1 MEKRMIKKLLAILM
15 ILTILSADFFILGSG
30 LISYATE
37 NAEAS
42 FADIH
47 FSAYF
52 ENGGTSTEQNIR
64 NQELKLYAEVAINNE
79 QAYLDDVKL
88 SLQESNFNIKTFNGK
103 PYDGNEIKLNRI
115 DSTSGKVKIEL
126 GIEPILSQKIA
137 SDMILIA
144 KVQLDAK
151 YKNEDSIEG
160 ANATKTVEISVKY
173 LPDENATPELETEI
187 ITNKIFTL
195 NDGTNKRIVQLLI
208 KSRLND
214 NHYPIKETKLNIGA
228 RKIDGITVLP
238 DLEKNDV
245 ISFGNP
251 ITYKTA
257 EDGTMEIR
265 IINPLDND
273 KKICWN
279 KNGYDEAIIT
289 YVYEDD
295 LELGAIQIET
305 DLQIIMA
312 NGEEVDLQEPIVT
325 TIDEEV
331 AKGIVNLSS
340 QITTPEMYKGQLYAN
355 ATATEKKDIEFNKET
370 TLIISN
376 TEVTS
381 TIKVNEGTDV
391 FVKNDQTEIEAKTK
405 YVSTEINIPQ
415 MLEVLGE
422 DGNIT
427 IKNGETIINNINKDT
442 VDEDGDGNVVI
453 TYDSANLPSEL
464 TFETGSNIDRETG
477 TIELKHTKII
487 LGDQGIGRQT
497 LQEVKELKTNSSVT
511 GIMVVENVDNKIVEN
526 STEARL
532 GVKETMSKATLTVGD
547 DKLLKTGE
555 TTENVSLTIELVT
568 NGEKYDLY
576 KNPQITLQFPQ
587 AVENVEFAEV
597 PEIKN
602 VVEGDN
608 ISIVDYKWDKASKS
622 IIITIQGEQT
632 TYPTSSTT
640 QLYIPL
646 KLNVTVAKMTTTQKA
661 NITMT
666 YTNDNAIQYEDEGKI
681 TKTIGISGP
690 GKLITMFNL
699 GSKETMSSDDIVTE
713 QVTQNAG
720 KTITLE
726 TILFNDTDSNMENV
740 RILGYLPTTGNKAGD
755 KDNTLETVLKGIE
768 AEGANI
774 YYTENVNATPDISSG
789 DWTQELSSLT
799 NAKMYLIELETL
811 DIGTYSVKTNVK
823 IPETITGNAISYT
836 KYQVIY
842 DTNTEKDKTVQSGI
856 IGLATSAVATLNTTI
871 TAEVGGDI
879 LNDGDIVKEG
889 EIIKYIVK
897 VENYS
902 SESLENVIVKAKVPK
917 GTIKVEPYKDA
928 AYLVGGYYKEEEGTE
943 DTYLTFGPI
952 TLDDEEE
959 FQYEVRVN
967 KGEKGIEILNNV
979 IVQYN
984 NVENQYPEFR
994 NIVQEGKIRTTIKS
1008 LTVDSVITIE
1018 NAHYY
1023 ILIENLSDEVIKDYE
1038 LELITSSK
1046 ISDVSID
1053 DYHNEII
1060 YAETIPEVININEIP
1075 ANGKLGIEIKG
1086 RKVSNDK
1093 YLDAYVVIRDY
1104 DGNEYRSNKFVEE
1117 FMVPNININK
1127 FICNP
1132 KNNAIVK
1139 QGDKVQYT
1147 MNLTNTGNINGTYKI
1162 NGKIDY
1168 YLAIEEIKINNVTI
1182 TQIIN
1187 ENGKNYTEY
1196 ISNKLDYNLPLEVN
1210 ETAEVQIICRVINTP
1225 DESKILK
1232 SKMDIYYDTK
1242 YLASTEEITYTL
1254 IGNLQANEENKNI
1267 ITGYV
1272 WVDSN
1277 QDGQKDST
1285 EKKLSGIIVKAYNN
1299 STNNY
1304 LTDEKGNIIQKITN
1318 NNGEYTFSGIEDGS
1332 YKFIYEYDMNKYELT
1347 NKSIA
1352 KKQDIT
1358 INGQTVNIIA
1368 TDAINLTNNI
1378 SNLNLGIKEKV
1389 ASGTGNSGS
1398 GTENP
1403 NPGSGTENPGSGAG
1417 NGNTDNRNTISGFAW
1432 VDANRDGKRDS
1443 REKGMSGVKVRL
1455 YADSTKSYL
1464 KDSNGNIVEKK
1475 TDEDGKYIF
1484 NNIENGKYIVLF
1496 QYDMEEYE
1504 PTKYLNDGD
1513 SKVVL
1518 KKVEIEGKEEIF
1530 AITNI
1535 INVQSNISNV
1545 NIGLREKLVFD
1556 LELDKYITRIVVQN
1570 NKETKSYDYKDATLA
1585 KVEIHRK
1592 RVQGSLVVLE
1602 YKIKIKNN
1610 GEVAGYAKNIV
1621 DYLPSGLTFSS
1632 ELNKDW
1638 YLSGDY
1644 LHTKGL
1650 ENVVINPGEEKE
1662 LKLILTKT
1670 MTNENTGL
1678 INNRA
1683 EIYQDYNEYG
1693 ILDIDSIPNNQAQN
1707 EDDIGSVDVIIGPST
1722 GGNITIYI
1730 ILLILNIVLIGIA
1743 VKLMIRNNI
1752 IKVSNKKERR

>member
-15 ILTILSADFFILGSG
+15 IITILSADFFILGSG

-37 NAEAS
+37 NTENS
-42 FADIH
+42 YSDIH

-52 ENGGTSTEQNIR
+52 ENGGTSVSQNIKD
-64 NQELKLYAEVAINNE
+64 QELKLYAEVAIDNE

-88 SLQESNFNIKTFNGK
+88 SLQESNFNIKTFNGN

-115 DSTSGKVKIEL
+115 DSTSGTVKIEL
-126 GIEPILSQKIA
+126 GIEPILSQNIA
-137 SDMILIA
+137 SDMILTA

-151 YKNEDSIEG
+151 YKNEDSLEG
-160 ANATKTVEISVKY
+160 INATKTVEIAVNY
-173 LPDENATPELETEI
+173 QPDENATPELETEI

-195 NDGTNKRIVQLLI
+195 NDGTDKRIVQLLI

-228 RKIDGITVLP
+228 PKIDGITVLP
-238 DLEKNDV
+238 DLEENDV
-245 ISFGNP
+245 ISLGNP
-251 ITYKTA
+251 ITSCETA
-257 EDGTMEIR
+257 EDGTIK
-265 IINPLDND
+265 ITIQNPIDNNNQMS
-273 KKICWN
+273 WN
-279 KNGYDEAIIT
+279 KDGYEEVIIT
-289 YVYEDD
+289 YIYEDD
-295 LELGAIQIET
+295 LEVGTIQIET
-305 DLQIIMA
+305 DSQIIMA
-312 NGEEVDLQEPIVT
+312 NGEEVSSQQSVT
-325 TIDEEV
+325 SVIDEEV

-340 QITTPEMYKGQLYAN
+340 QITTQEMYKGQLYAN
-355 ATATEKKDIEFNKET
+355 STATEKKDIEFNKET

-376 TEVTS
+376 TELTS
-381 TIKVNEGTDV
+381 TIRVNEGKDV

-422 DGNIT
+422 HGNIT
-427 IKNGETIINNINKDT
+427 IKNGETIITNINKET

-453 TYDSANLPSEL
+453 PYDGANLPSEL
-464 TFETGSNIDRETG
+464 TFETGSVTDRKTG
-477 TIELKHTKII
+477 TIELKHKKVI
-487 LGDQGIGRQT
+487 LGDQGIDRKT

-511 GIMVVENVDNKIVEN
+511 GIMVVENVENKIAEN
-526 STEARL
+526 FTEARL
-532 GVKETMSKATLTVGD
+532 ILNETMSKATLTVGN
-547 DKLLKTGE
+547 DKLLKAGE
-555 TTENVSLTIELVT
+555 TTENVSLTIDLLT

-597 PEIKN
+597 PEVKN

-608 ISIVDYKWDKASKS
+608 ISIVDYKWDKVSKS

-632 TYPTSSTT
+632 TYPTSGTT

-646 KLNVTVAKMTTTQKA
+646 KLNVTVAKITTTQKD
-661 NITMT
+661 NIIMT
-666 YTNDNAIQYEDEGKI
+666 YTNANAIQYEEDTI
-681 TKTIGISGP
+681 TKIIGISGP
-690 GKLITMFNL
+690 GKLVTMFNL
-699 GSKETMSSDDIVTE
+699 GSKETMSSEDIVTE

-740 RILGYLPTTGNKAGD
+740 RILGYLPTIGNTVKD
-755 KDNTLETVLKGIE
+755 KENTLETVLTGIE
-768 AEGANI
+768 ATGANI
-774 YYTENVNATPDISSG
+774 YYTENVNATPDSSNS

-799 NAKMYLIELETL
+799 NAKMYLIELDVL
-811 DIGTYSVKTNVK
+811 DIGTYSFKTNVK
-823 IPETITGNAISYT
+823 IPETITGNAISYA

-842 DTNTEKDKTVQSGI
+842 DTNTEKDKTVESGT
-856 IGLATSAVATLNTTI
+856 IGLATSAVATLNATI
-871 TAEVGGDI
+871 KAEVGGDI
-879 LNDGDIVKEG
+879 LKDGDIVKEG
-889 EIIKYIVK
+889 EIIKYTVK

-917 GTIKVEPYKDA
+917 ETIKVEPYEDAQYVVGDFYEEKD
-928 AYLVGGYYKEEEGTE
+928 GTE

-967 KGEKGIEILNNV
+967 KGAEGTEILNNV
-979 IVQYN
+979 IIQYN
-984 NVENQYPEFR
+984 NIENKYPEFR
-994 NIVQEGKIRTTIKS
+994 NVVQEGKIRTVIKTS
-1008 LTVDSVITIE
+1008 SFGSSNLLENIQYYVSIE
-1018 NAHYY
+1018 NMS
-1023 ILIENLSDEVIKDYE
+1023 NEVIKDYE
-1038 LELITSSK
+1038 LELITSAK
-1046 ISDVSID
+1046 ISDVAID
-1053 DYHNEII
+1053 DFNDII
-1060 YAETIPEVININEIP
+1060 YCEEIPKVININEIP
-1075 ANGKLGIEIKG
+1075 ANGAIGIQISGK
-1086 RKVSNDK
+1086 KVGNDE
-1093 YLDAYVVIRDY
+1093 YVAAYAIVRDP
-1104 DGNEYRSNKFVEE
+1104 DGNEYRSNKFTEKFV
-1117 FMVPNININK
+1117 VPNVKINK
-1127 FICNP
+1127 FVCSP
-1132 KNNAIVK
+1132 KNNTTIK
-1139 QGDKVQYT
+1139 QGDKVQYNI
-1147 MNLTNTGNINGTYKI
+1147 NLTNIGSVNGTFKMK
-1162 NGKIDY
+1162 GKIDY
-1168 YLAIEEIKINNVTI
+1168 YLAIEEIKLNNVT
-1182 TQIIN
+1182 TNQSIN
-1187 ENGKNYTEY
+1187 ENEENYTEF
-1196 ISNKLDYNLPLEVN
+1196 ISNKLDYNLPLDVN

-1225 DESKILK
+1225 DESKIIK
-1232 SKMDIYYDTK
+1232 SKMDIYYTTK
-1242 YLASTEEITYTL
+1242 YLTSTEEITYTL
-1254 IGNLQANEENKNI
+1254 TGKLQTNGENKNI
-1267 ITGYV
+1267 VTGYV
-1272 WVDSN
+1272 WVDN
-1277 QDGQKDST
+1277 NENGQKDST

-1304 LTDEKGNIIQKITN
+1304 LTDEKGNIIQKVTN
-1318 NNGEYTFSGIEDGS
+1318 NNGEYTFSEIEDGS
-1332 YKFIYEYDMNKYELT
+1332 YKFIYEYDMNKYEVT
-1347 NKSIA
+1347 NKSIV

-1368 TDAINLTNNI
+1368 TDAINVTNNI

-1432 VDANRDGKRDS
+1432 VDANRDGKKDS

-1464 KDSNGNIVEKK
+1464 KDENGNIIEKK
-1475 TDEDGKYIF
+1475 TDEEGKYAF
-1484 NNIENGKYIVLF
+1484 DNIEKGKYIVLF

-1518 KKVEIEGKEEIF
+1518 KKIEIEGKEETF

-1535 INVQSNISNV
+1535 INVQSNIFNV

-1693 ILDIDSIPNNQAQN
+1693 ILDIDSTPNNQAQN

-1730 ILLILNIVLIGIA
+1730 ILLILNIILIGIA

-1752 IKVSNKKERR
+1752 IRVSNKKERR

>member
-1 MEKRMIKKLLAILM
+1 MEKRMIKKLLAILT
-15 ILTILSADFFILGSG
+15 IITILSADFFILGSG

-37 NAEAS
+37 NAEDS
-42 FADIH
+42 YADVR

-52 ENGGTSTEQNIR
+52 ENGETSTEQSIR
-64 NQELKLYAEVAINNE
+64 NQELKLYAEVEIDNE
-79 QAYLDDVKL
+79 QAYLDDVKI
-88 SLQESNFNIKTFNGK
+88 SLKESNFNIKTFNGN
-103 PYDGNEIKLNRI
+103 PHEGNEINLNRI
-115 DSTSGKVKIEL
+115 DTTRGKVELEL
-126 GIEPILSQKIA
+126 GIEPILSEKIS
-137 SDMILIA
+137 SDMVLTA
-144 KVQLDAK
+144 NVQLDAK
-151 YKNEDSIEG
+151 YKNEDSLEG
-160 ANATKTVEISVKY
+160 TNVTKTVEIDVNY
-173 LPDENATPELETEI
+173 QPDENATAELETEI

-195 NDGTNKRIVQLLI
+195 NNGTNKRIVQLLV
-208 KSRLND
+208 KSRLNE
-214 NHYPIKETKLNIGA
+214 NHYPIKETKLNIGVP
-228 RKIDGITVLP
+228 KIDGIALLA
-238 DLEKNDV
+238 DSEENDV
-245 ISFGNP
+245 ITLGNALRNP
-251 ITYKTA
+251 ITCETA

-273 KKICWN
+273 KKISWD
-279 KNGYDEAIIT
+279 KNGYDEVIIT
-289 YVYEDD
+289 YIYEED
-295 LELGAIQIET
+295 LEVGTIQIET
-305 DLQIIMA
+305 DSQIIMA
-312 NGEEVDLQEPIVT
+312 NGEEVDLQESIVT

-355 ATATEKKDIEFNKET
+355 STATEKKDIEFNKET
-370 TLIISN
+370 TLIVTN

-381 TIKVNEGTDV
+381 TIRVNEGTDV

-422 DGNIT
+422 YGNIT
-427 IKNGETIINNINKDT
+427 IRNAETQEQLAIIDANITSGLIEYDKD
-442 VDEDGDGNVVI
+442 
-453 TYDSANLPSEL
+453 NLPSEL
-464 TFETGSNIDRETG
+464 IFETGSGTDRKTG
-477 TIELKHTKII
+477 TIELKHTKVI
-487 LGDQGIGRQT
+487 LGDQGLDRKT
-497 LQEVKELKTNSSVT
+497 LQEVKELKTNGSVK
-511 GIMVVENVDNKIVEN
+511 GIMVVEKVDNKIVEN
-526 STEARL
+526 STEARFSL
-532 GVKETMSKATLTVGD
+532 NETMSKATLTVGN

-555 TTENVSLTIELVT
+555 TTENVGLTIDLVT

-597 PEIKN
+597 PEVKN

-608 ISIVDYKWDKASKS
+608 ISIVDYKWDNASKS
-622 IIITIQGEQT
+622 IIITTQGEQT
-632 TYPTSSTT
+632 TYPTSGTT

-646 KLNVTVAKMTTTQKA
+646 KLNITVAKMTTTQKD

-666 YTNDNAIQYEDEGKI
+666 YTNVNAIQYEEDTIK
-681 TKTIGISGP
+681 KTIGISGP
-690 GKLITMFNL
+690 GKLVTMFNL
-699 GSKETMSSDDIVTE
+699 GSKETMSSEDIVTE

-726 TILFNDTDSNMENV
+726 TILFNDTGSNMENV
-740 RILGYLPTTGNKAGD
+740 RILGYLPTTGNTVGD
-755 KDNTLETVLKGIE
+755 KENTLETVLTSIE
-768 AEGANI
+768 ATGANI
-774 YYTENVNATPDISSG
+774 YYTENVNAIPDSSSS

-799 NAKMYLIELETL
+799 NEKMYLIELDAL
-811 DIGTYSVKTNVK
+811 DIGTYSIKTNVK
-823 IPETITGNAISYT
+823 IPETITGNAISYA

-842 DTNTEKDKTVQSGI
+842 DSNTEKDKTVESGT

-871 TAEVGGDI
+871 TAEVGGDV
-879 LNDGDIVKEG
+879 LEDGDIVKEG
-889 EIIKYIVK
+889 EIIKYTVT
-897 VENYS
+897 VENS
-902 SESLENVIVKAKVPK
+902 GSESLENVIVKAKVPK
-917 GTIKVEPYKDA
+917 GTIKVEPIEDA
-928 AYLVGGYYKEEEGTE
+928 AYVVGYYYEEKDGTE

-967 KGEKGIEILNNV
+967 KGAEGTEILNNA
-979 IVQYN
+979 IIQYN

-1008 LTVDSVITIE
+1008 LTVDSVISME
-1018 NAHYY
+1018 NIQYY
-1023 ILIENLSDEVIKDYE
+1023 ILIENLSNEVIKDYE
-1038 LELITSSK
+1038 LELITSAK
-1046 ISDVSID
+1046 LSDVSID
-1053 DYHNEII
+1053 DYNNGII

-1075 ANGKLGIEIKG
+1075 ANGAIGIEIKG
-1086 RKVSNDK
+1086 KKVGNDE
-1093 YLDAYVVIRDY
+1093 YLDAYVIIRNT
-1104 DGNEYRSNKFVEE
+1104 DGNEYRSNKFVEK
-1117 FMVPNININK
+1117 FIVPNIKINK
-1127 FICNP
+1127 FVYSP
-1132 KNNAIVK
+1132 NNNTTIK
-1139 QGDKVQYT
+1139 QGDKVQY
-1147 MNLTNTGNINGTYKI
+1147 NISLKNIGSVNGTFKI
-1162 NGKIDY
+1162 KGKIDY
-1168 YLAIEEIKINNVTI
+1168 YLTIEEIKLNNVT
-1182 TQIIN
+1182 TNQSIN
-1187 ENGKNYTEY
+1187 ENEENYTEY
-1196 ISNKLDYNLPLEVN
+1196 ISNKLDYNVPLGLN

-1254 IGNLQANEENKNI
+1254 TGKLQTNEENTNI
-1267 ITGYV
+1267 VTGYV
-1272 WVDSN
+1272 WIDSN
-1277 QDGQKDST
+1277 EDGQKDST
-1285 EKKLSGIIVKAYNN
+1285 EKKISGIIVKAYNN
-1299 STNNY
+1299 SINNY

-1352 KKQDIT
+1352 KKQDII
-1358 INGQTVNIIA
+1358 INGQTVEVIA
-1368 TDAINLTNNI
+1368 TDSINVTNNI
-1378 SNLNLGIKEKV
+1378 SDFNLGIKEKV

-1403 NPGSGTENPGSGAG
+1403 NPGSGTENPGSGTG
-1417 NGNTDNRNTISGFAW
+1417 NENTDNKNTISGLAW
-1432 VDANRDGKRDS
+1432 VDTNRDGKKDS
-1443 REKGMSGVKVRL
+1443 REKGISGVKVRL

-1464 KDSNGNIVEKK
+1464 KDEKGNIIENK
-1475 TDEDGKYIF
+1475 TDAEGKYTF
-1484 NNIENGKYIVLF
+1484 NNIEKGKYIVLF

-1518 KKVEIEGKEEIF
+1518 KKVEIEGKEETF

-1535 INVQSNISNV
+1535 INVQSNVSNI
-1545 NIGLREKLVFD
+1545 NIGLREKLIFD
-1556 LELDKYITRIVVQN
+1556 LELDKYISRIVVQN
-1570 NKETKSYDYKDATLA
+1570 SKETKSYDYKDATLA

-1610 GEVAGYAKNIV
+1610 GEVAGYAKNII

-1662 LKLILTKT
+1662 VKLILTKT

-1693 ILDIDSIPNNQAQN
+1693 ILDIDSTPNNQVQS

-1730 ILLILNIVLIGIA
+1730 ILLIINIVLIGIA

-1752 IKVSNKKERR
+1752 IKISNKRERR